1 MRGIAIIL
9 GILASVIGVLSAIA
23 ALRVVEDDPA
33 YGSRLWAGWAS
44 LLLAFLAG
52 VAAIVITIRPR
63 AASLTMLLSGIIGF
77 VCINLFYIN
86 TLYILALQLWFL
98 STILACINASTSAS
112 EYTRAEK

>member
-77 VCINLFYIN
+77 VCINLF
-86 TLYILALQLWFL
+86 
-98 STILACINASTSAS
+98 CINASTSAS